1 MDDLTEH
8 LEQQIALAEIP
19 EGDIEEYEARMRL
32 RAKRRK
38 LWRSGDEYLTSPSQ
52 REREASELSDYF
64 QSLSSQ
70 NDKLSPVQV
79 STGLNRKEEDVSVH
93 PPENIR
99 CAANTISVAEH
110 SNSHHQDRDNRPHS
124 WGEMAGPVS
133 LCNERDIDFPQKKK
147 KSSPE
152 GCLPVVTDRDSIDD
166 ALVCSDAPRNKASR
180 SPENQMMR
188 VSNSGMTERRES
200 ILRKRKDIERDEP
213 TVADDSNITSPSN
226 SPGPSSSSVHM
237 SRILRPRV
245 SAESAR
251 KGKKAKK
258 AERDREAAAR
268 KKEEE
273 MEKRMTPRE
282 YAVHIQEKFKDYLAK
297 VSTDKLPLRDK
308 AIFYVGGDYY
318 TASQS
323 TRKKMDHLRKKGATV
338 VPSYDP
344 ETVTHIV
351 TEASA
356 AVTLKA
362 LGLKSLDEIPMYIP
376 TLTWNWV
383 TERRQSAPEFWFA
396 AFPSRIDASSEKTP
410 EYLKTHRLGKVA
422 SAPRPMEPS
431 DEDYSGIEDFT
442 AQEHAAADKSATPKP
457 GDREGSK
464 SLEGASDDD
473 PLAEFYDQARKEQQE
488 QKELSSLSDRSSGDE
503 KPSSAEEVPKS
514 RWTCDQGPVS
524 RTKCVNQDIVDKL
537 SALEEINKTKISG
550 DAREQRWRVFSY
562 GKSIRAIRAH
572 PKRIRNYEDAI
583 SIRGVGA
590 KTAKKIVEIIE
601 TGDLERIKFD
611 NTEDVQAIKSF
622 TNIYGV
628 GLETAKKWYIVGCKT
643 LEDIRNRKSGIK
655 LSEVQEIGLKYYDD
669 INTRIP
675 RKEVE
680 EIFSMIKSIALGI
693 DPKLSFQLMG
703 SYRRGAETCGDI
715 DILMTRPTDDGKTH
729 RGVLR
734 LLLKELH
741 LQGILTEDLAIP
753 EDFSDLEQT
762 YRGLCR
768 RDEGSPRRRIDI
780 LAVPY
785 HERGGA
791 LIYYTGDDIFNRAIR
806 LKAKSMGYSL
816 SQHGLARRAMRDNSG
831 KRMVPVDLI
840 ASETEEEIF
849 RILGVPWQDPHER
862 IRALPTS
869 L

>member
-1 MDDLTEH
+1 MDDLTEF
-8 LEQQIALAEIP
+8 LKQQNALAEIP
-19 EGDIEEYEARMRL
+19 EGDIEEYAARMRL

-38 LWRSGDEYLTSPSQ
+38 LWRSDDEYLTSPSQ
-52 REREASELSDYF
+52 REREAYELSDYF

-70 NDKLSPVQV
+70 SDILSSVQD
-79 STGLNRKEEDVSVH
+79 STGPNRKEEDVSVD
-93 PPENIR
+93 PPKNIS
-99 CAANTISVAEH
+99 CPANTIPLAEH
-110 SNSHHQDRDNRPHS
+110 SDSRQQDSDRPNN
-124 WGEMAGPVS
+124 WDDIGGPVS
-133 LCNERDIDFPQKKK
+133 PGNGGDFYLLQKKK
-147 KSSPE
+147 MPSLE
-152 GCLPVVTDRDSIDD
+152 DCLPVVADRDSNDD
-166 ALVCSDAPRNKASR
+166 AHVLSDVYRNRPSR
-180 SPENQMMR
+180 SPDNQMTK
-188 VSNSGMTERRES
+188 VSNNGMTECRES
-200 ILRKRKDIERDEP
+200 ILRKRKLYESDEP
-213 TVADDSNITSPSN
+213 TVADNSNITSPPN
-226 SPGPSSSSVHM
+226 SPGPSSPSLRV
-237 SRILRPRV
+237 SRILRPRPTV
-245 SAESAR
+245 ESAR
-251 KGKKAKK
+251 KGKGAEK
-258 AERDREAAAR
+258 AERDREAAVR

-282 YAVHIQEKFKDYLAK
+282 YAVHIQEKFRDYLAK
-297 VSTDKLPLRDK
+297 APTDKLPLRDK

-323 TRKKMDHLRKKGATV
+323 TRRKMDHLRRKGAIV
-338 VPSYDP
+338 IPSYDP

-383 TERRQSAPEFWFA
+383 TERRQSSPEFWFA

-410 EYLKTHRLGKVA
+410 EYLKMHRLGKVA

-431 DEDYSGIEDFT
+431 DEDYSRIEEFT
-442 AQEHAAADKSATPKP
+442 AQEHAIAYKSAIPKP

-464 SLEGASDDD
+464 SSEMASDDD

-488 QKELSSLSDRSSGDE
+488 LKELSFFSDRSSGDE
-503 KPSSAEEVPKS
+503 KPSSAEVPKS

-524 RTKCVNQDIVDKL
+524 RAKCVNQGIVDKL
-537 SALEEINKTKISG
+537 TALEEINKTKISG
-550 DAREQRWRVFSY
+550 DPREQRWRVFSY

-572 PKRIRNYEDAI
+572 SKRIRNYEDAI

-601 TGDLERIKFD
+601 TGDLERIRFD
-611 NTEDVQAIKSF
+611 NTEDVHAIKSF

-628 GLETAKKWYIVGCKT
+628 GLETARKWYIMGCKT
-643 LEDIRNRKSGIK
+643 LEDIRNRKGDIK

-680 EIFSMIKSIALGI
+680 EIFNLIKSIALGI

-753 EDFSDLEQT
+753 EDFNDLQQT

-780 LAVPY
+780 LVVPY

-806 LKAKSMGYSL
+806 LKAKSTGYSL

-849 RILGVPWQDPHER
+849 RILGVPWQEPHER

-869 L
+869 LQL